1 MNFTQAIKSGLSKY
15 VDFSSRAAR
24 SEYWF
29 FTLFTVLVSLATSLV
44 DNVVLSGTPILNGI
58 ATLAL
63 LLPGIAVSVRR
74 LHDTDRS
81 GWWMLLIFI
90 PLVGAIVLIVWF
102 CMRGTIGQNRFGAD
116 PLAGQPSLTHAQT
129 AV

>member
-1 MNFTQAIKSGLSKY
+1 
-15 VDFSSRAAR
+15 

-29 FTLFTVLVSLATSLV
+29 FTLFTVLASLATSLV
-44 DNVVLSGTPILNGI
+44 DNVVLSGMPILNSI
-58 ATLAL
+58 TALAF

-81 GWWMLLIFI
+81 GWWMLLLFV

-116 PLAGQPSLTHAQT
+116 PLPAQPSLTHAQT
-129 AV
+129 TV

>member
-15 VDFSSRAAR
+15 VDFSGRAAR

-29 FTLFTVLVSLATSLV
+29 FTLFTILVSLATSLV
-44 DNVVLSGTPILNGI
+44 DNVVLSGMPILNGI

-102 CMRGTIGQNRFGAD
+102 ATRGTIGQNRFGAD
-116 PLAGQPSLTHAQT
+116 PLPAQPSLTHAQT